1 MRARRSLC
9 VGLVALAAASGCA
22 ALKRTE
28 SLPSPG
34 ADALPGGPEGENAYD
49 PDSY

>member
-1 MRARRSLC
+1 MGVTRLLG
-9 VGLVALAAASGCA
+9 VGLVALIVVSGCA